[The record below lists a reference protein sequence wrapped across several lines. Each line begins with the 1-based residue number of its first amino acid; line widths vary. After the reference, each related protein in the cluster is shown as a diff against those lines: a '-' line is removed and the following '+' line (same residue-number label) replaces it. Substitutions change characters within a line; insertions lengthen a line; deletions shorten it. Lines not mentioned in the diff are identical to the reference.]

1 MQVLSMKRLLTLAIA
16 IPFAGVTLSAEPPA
30 HNYSGDIVNAKCM
43 QAEKIVNRNSR
54 GYVPGGVTAFAG
66 SRYKPINT
74 AAMRTSILQHCPVNP
89 GTTEYALLD
98 DHGNFFKLDERGNRQ
113 VLSQTDTAERKIR
126 VTVTGSVDG
135 DTLNVQSLSKD

>member
-16 IPFAGVTLSAEPPA
+16 IPFAGVTLSAEPPV

-54 GYVPGGVTAFAG
+54 GYVAGGVTAFAG

-98 DHGNFFKLDERGNRQ
+98 DHGNFFKLDEPGNFE
-113 VLSQTDTAERKIR
+113 LLNQTSTKDRHVR
-126 VTVTGSVDG
+126 VTIRGFVDR
-135 DTLNVQSLSKD
+135 DTLNVKSLTK